1 MESINEIDF
10 MNEMTFKPPTAKD
23 SKNNSI
29 LLFRMGRIDCFA
41 SFAEWG
47 RPQENSPA
55 IKKQII
61 CFWLAAVLAEL
72 NEWLLSFGFLGWSA
86 RRAGYGRSSA
96 NGSARREDKRQE
108 RNQREGIIHEDK
120 ERE

>member
-41 SFAEWG
+41 SFAERG
-47 RPQENSPA
+47 RPKGTVQPNQLIP
-55 IKKQII
+55 
-61 CFWLAAVLAEL
+61 EL
-72 NEWLLSFGFLGWSA
+72 IEWLLFL
-86 RRAGYGRSSA
+86 RRMRVKWG
-96 NGSARREDKRQE
+96 
-108 RNQREGIIHEDK
+108 
-120 ERE
+120 